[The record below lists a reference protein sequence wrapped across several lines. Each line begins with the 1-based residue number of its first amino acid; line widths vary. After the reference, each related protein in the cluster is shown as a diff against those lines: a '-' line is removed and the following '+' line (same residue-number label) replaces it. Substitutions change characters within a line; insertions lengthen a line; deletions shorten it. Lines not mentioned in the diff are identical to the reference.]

1 MLALHPQAVSLS
13 QLPPK
18 GEKLVGIMRSMAPHD
33 ATAEFGRRTM
43 EESAE
48 AVLKEV
54 EHRLANPEL
63 YRQHGANLQEGPWRR

>member
-33 ATAEFGRRTM
+33 ATAEFG
-43 EESAE
+43 AE
-48 AVLKEV
+48 LV
-54 EHRLANPEL
+54 EATVALLGDKLREL
-63 YRQHGANLQEGPWRR
+63 GI